1 MSAENNKEE
10 KDGTTSPD
18 DRFERKHDPFVNKQD
33 LEVLMEASDGGPNPK
48 KKRFGYGAIILLAVA
63 AKILIW
69 PAIQTAFYEFKH
81 RSGHG
86 WDDSKAEF
94 QKYYE
99 DEYKKFGSTLPV
111 KYAADLA
118 NCQSNSY
125 VAWLNKSECRRYR
138 ISFLTSA
145 AEHERRTAACLL
157 SAGESEFV
165 KVNAVDC
172 VKQIIPNKWS
182 EFESVYAERFF
193 KALQDNPKT
202 SRSEADTQRLSGC
215 IAEKYVEKM
224 TSITAK
230 TGSDCEP
237 MNLAGVDLESV
248 LNRASCQHVNVELEI
263 LKFLEACLAQ
273 SITTAH

>member
-1 MSAENNKEE
+1 MSVERQEKQNEKEKEIETPQKDLSSANAEQ
-10 KDGTTSPD
+10 PI
-18 DRFERKHDPFVNKQD
+18 F
-33 LEVLMEASDGGPNPK
+33 MEATRPQSNP
-48 KKRFGYGAIILLAVA
+48 KRFGIAGIFVIA
-63 AKILIW
+63 ATAKLLIW
-69 PAIQTAFYEFKH
+69 PAMQTAFYEFKH

-138 ISFLTSA
+138 ISFITSV
-145 AEHERRTAACLL
+145 AEHQRQTAACLL

-193 KALQDNPKT
+193 KALQDDPKT

-224 TSITAK
+224 TSVAAK
-230 TGSDCEP
+230 TGSDCRP

-248 LNRASCQHVNVELEI
+248 LNRPSCSHVNMEREI
-263 LKFLEACLAQ
+263 PQFAHTCLAQ
-273 SITTAH
+273 ITTTAH